1 MRSESSPSSSF
12 WDVNREVDDEVAKF
26 PNEVRNS
33 KDTREAK
40 RLRIIISFED
50 KLNYWEKEDAFSI

>member
-26 PNEVRNS
+26 PKEVRNS
-33 KDTREAK
+33 KDMREAK
-40 RLRIIISFED
+40 RLRIILIRG
-50 KLNYWEKEDAFSI
+50 